1 MIAFIL
7 VKYMQH
13 KIYHFYQ
20 FYVCIRWLKWLR
32 IHQSMQEAQERQVCS
47 LGWEDLLRRAWQLA
61 PGFSSCLEN
70 PMDRGAWQAKVHGVT
85 KSQTQL
91 SY

>member
-32 IHQSMQEAQERQVCS
+32 IRLSMQEAQERQVCS
-47 LGWEDLLRRAWQLA
+47 LGWEDLLRRVWQPA
-61 PGFSSCLEN
+61 PGFLTEES
-70 PMDRGAWQAKVHGVT
+70 HGQR
-85 KSQTQL
+85 SL
-91 SY
+91 AG